1 MLKLFTGT
9 RSSQAVTVTHTHTC
23 LKVLD
28 MHSDRDSTL
37 DGLGRVGAETDLRMD
52 IKVWT
57 DGGGEGAP
65 SNCSE
70 REWELRSFLCDA
82 KWRGWWARHADPWHP
97 AVQCKGR
104 GTAVLEAT
112 QRSQSASIAGQPRN
126 LSTPPCHPV
135 CGVVCVYVPS
145 LPPRD
150 HASPPLPR
158 RLSPSVFLAP
168 SLSLYRAA
176 VTGQSQHEQV
186 PCPAC
191 LAQLSHVSS

>member
-1 MLKLFTGT
+1 
-9 RSSQAVTVTHTHTC
+9 
-23 LKVLD
+23 

-57 DGGGEGAP
+57 EGGGEGAP
-65 SNCSE
+65 SNCSG
-70 REWELRSFLCDA
+70 REWEELRSFLSDA

-104 GTAVLEAT
+104 GTAVLETT
-112 QRSQSASIAGQPRN
+112 QRVQSASIAGHPRN

-135 CGVVCVYVPS
+135 CGVVWCVCMFRPF
-145 LPPRD
+145 LRD
-150 HASPPLPR
+150 HASPPLAVCPPPSS
-158 RLSPSVFLAP
+158 SPH
-168 SLSLYRAA
+168 LSLYRAA
-176 VTGQSQHEQV
+176 ATGQSQHEQV